1 MEYRDFFGDRHRETF
16 MKALCFSMG
25 WFLFGVI
32 TWVQAENLIPST
44 VNKAPDYYCTWA
56 SQNYMEGWGVTNFD
70 CSTIE
75 GGNGNSLAQTW
86 IRDTTVF
93 GPRGWS
99 TLFHPKARPDLYLMF
114 DDGEFAD
121 WSDNSFILDAM
132 KFPSFKG
139 LTPAQQ
145 WTRANDSLKA
155 KGWRALALWCR
166 GPDGANSQPITWCKT
181 AGIPYWKIDGG
192 DGDFAQES
200 MRKTLNAS
208 IVMEHM
214 PDYSYPL
221 NGNWAVDGR
230 YGALTWGTGGTVGT
244 LCRADVVRSYDVT
257 PALSVATTLDRVNE
271 ILKVCGGHTEAVA
284 LLNDEDEVYIA
295 AALGLTMGVMRH
307 PMSGK
312 RFPIDCDLFFNGSRQ
327 VKKRMD
333 EVTRAARWHRIGE
346 PFPAGIYPMTL
357 DAAVLTDSWTFS
369 TGDTWLSDVIGK
381 TAFQGAAARSARG
394 LNLPVV
400 RTHSTNKDSI
410 PFVIAGRYPNGAV
423 SIATLGRTKPNNN
436 WYFPKAAV
444 SITVP
449 DSTKQFGIFGYYDSL
464 SFVFSSAVASGIKV
478 LAQDLAGDS
487 AVNITSMVK
496 ISTNTLTIP
505 GAIIAQIGLSAKT
518 TGDVSDPGMLMV
530 LRSGT
535 STLIPA
541 SHSIAKPTPATF
553 KIFDSVFRIPPEF
566 SGKSVHIEICD
577 LCGRT
582 MNSIFIEGK
591 NQLVNICKHS
601 NSRLKVTGG
610 LHIVHISIAE

>member
-1 MEYRDFFGDRHRETF
+1 
-16 MKALCFSMG
+16 MKAQCFATG
-25 WFLFGVI
+25 CFLFGLLAGAR
-32 TWVQAENLIPST
+32 AENLVPST

-56 SQNYMEGWGVTNFD
+56 AQNYVEGWGVTNFD

-75 GGNGNSLAQTW
+75 GGNGNTLAQTW

-99 TLFHPKARPDLYLMF
+99 TLFHPKARADLYLMF

-121 WSDNSFILDAM
+121 WSDNSFVMDTL
-132 KFPSFKG
+132 KFPSFDG
-139 LTPAQQ
+139 LAPTQQ

-166 GPDGANSQPITWCKT
+166 GPDGTNSQPIAWCKT
-181 AGIPYWKIDGG
+181 AGISYWKIDGG
-192 DGDFAQES
+192 DGDFTQES

-230 YGALTWGTGGTVGT
+230 YGALTWGTGGTVGI
-244 LCRADVVRSYDVT
+244 LRQANVVRSYDVT

-271 ILKVCGGHTEAVA
+271 ILKVCGGHSEAVA

-295 AALGLTMGVMRH
+295 AAFGLTMGVMRH

-312 RFPIDCDLFFNGSRQ
+312 RTPIDCDLFFNGSRQ

-346 PFPAGIYPMTL
+346 PFPVGIYPLTL
-357 DAAVLTDSWTFS
+357 DTSTLTDSWTFS

-423 SIATLGRTKPNNN
+423 SIATLCRTKPNNN

-444 SITVP
+444 SLTVP

-464 SFVFSSAVASGIKV
+464 SFVFVSAVASNIQV

-487 AVNITSMVK
+487 AVNITGMVK
-496 ISTNTLTIP
+496 IGTNTLTIP
-505 GAIIAQIGLSAKT
+505 GAVISQVGLSAKT

-530 LRSGT
+530 LRPGT
-535 STLIPA
+535 STLTPA
-541 SHSIAKPTPATF
+541 GHSMMMAAPATF
-553 KIFDSVFRIPPEF
+553 KVLASEFRMPQEF
-566 SGKSVHIEICD
+566 NGRSTHIQIVD

-582 MNSIFIEGK
+582 VNAFTIVGK
-591 NQLVNICKHS
+591 NQVINISEFCNGQSFVK
-601 NSRLKVTGG
+601 TGIT
-610 LHIVHISIAE
+610 IVHVSVAK